1 MVHRRVNGEGT
12 IYRRKDGRYEA
23 AVYVPTASGKR
34 KRMRIYGRT
43 RTAVH
48 EKLVAAQRQAQQGI
62 PVPDVSQRL
71 DEYLDYWL
79 EHVVRKYSEVLWAGM
94 PTGGVGSLLA

>member
-1 MVHRRVNGEGT
+1 MAHRRVNGEGT

-23 AVYVPTASGKR
+23 AAYVPTASGGR
-34 KRMRIYGRT
+34 KRVRFYVRT
-43 RTAVH
+43 RA
-48 EKLVAAQRQAQQGI
+48 EAQKILVASQQKSYQGI

-79 EHVVRKYSEVLWAGM
+79 ERVARKHSRPYRRF
-94 PTGGVGSLLA
+94 GGNRVG